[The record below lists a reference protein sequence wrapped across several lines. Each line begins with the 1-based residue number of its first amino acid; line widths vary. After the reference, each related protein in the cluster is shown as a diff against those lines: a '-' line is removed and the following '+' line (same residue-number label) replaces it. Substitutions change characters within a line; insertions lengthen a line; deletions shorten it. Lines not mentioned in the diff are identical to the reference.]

1 MGLEVSPMLAAMFLP
16 GFRDLVKPQWVAVI
30 EELKLSGGLSISE
43 LSRRLELAYMTVKQH
58 CEDLS
63 MLGYLERTRV
73 PRTQV
78 GRPEI
83 FHRLS
88 PKADALFPQAGV
100 SLTLDLLDAVK
111 VLFGETAPDRL
122 LFQYFQ
128 QQMERWRPKLAK
140 AKSLVEK
147 ATLLAGLREK
157 EGCFGRCK
165 YDPERGFRIEEY
177 HHPLVAVFE
186 KYPHAIGIE
195 LRMLE
200 QLLGTKIVRKEIP
213 GGRGGPARVDFEV
226 LTLGI
231 RGS

>member
-1 MGLEVSPMLAAMFLP
+1 MLWAMFLP
-16 GFRDLVKPQWVAVI
+16 GFRDLVKPQWMAVI

-43 LSRRLELAYMTVKQH
+43 LSRRLELSYMTVKQH
-58 CEDLS
+58 CEDLKE
-63 MLGYLERTRV
+63 LGYLERTRV

-83 FHRLS
+83 FYRLAQ
-88 PKADALFPQAGV
+88 KADALFPQAGV

-111 VLFGETAPDRL
+111 VLFGETSPDRL

-128 QQMERWRPKLAK
+128 HQQERWRPKLTK

-177 HHPLVAVFE
+177 HHPLLAVFE
-186 KYPHAIGIE
+186 KYPHAIGLE

-200 QLLGTKIVRKEIP
+200 QLLGTRIVRKEIP

-226 LTLGI
+226 VTLGV

>member
-1 MGLEVSPMLAAMFLP
+1 MFLP

-30 EELKLSGGLSISE
+30 EELKLAGGLPVSE
-43 LSRRLELAYMTVKQH
+43 LGRRLEIAYMTVKQH
-58 CEDLS
+58 CQDLKE
-63 MLGYLERTRV
+63 LGYLERWRV

-83 FHRLS
+83 FYRLTA
-88 PKADALFPQAGV
+88 KADSLFPQAGV
-100 SLTLDLLDAVK
+100 ALTLDLLDAIRA
-111 VLFGETAPDRL
+111 LFGETAPDRL
-122 LFQYFQ
+122 LFQHFQ
-128 QQMERWRPKLAK
+128 QQLEKWRPKLTK

-177 HHPLVAVFE
+177 HHPLLPVFE
-186 KYPHAIGIE
+186 KYPTAVSME

-200 QLLGTKIVRKEIP
+200 QLLGTKIVRREIP
-213 GGRGGPARVDFEV
+213 GGKGGPARVDFEV
-226 LTLGI
+226 ATLGVK
-231 RGS
+231 GA

>member
-1 MGLEVSPMLAAMFLP
+1 MLSPMFLP

-58 CEDLS
+58 CEDLKK
-63 MLGYLERTRV
+63 LGYLECTRV

-83 FHRLS
+83 FYRLAA
-88 PKADALFPQAGV
+88 KADALFPQAGV
-100 SLTLDLLDAVK
+100 SLTIDLMEAVK

-128 QQMERWRPKLAK
+128 HQQERWRPKLTK

-177 HHPLVAVFE
+177 HHPLLAVFE
-186 KYPHAIGIE
+186 KYPHAIGLE

-200 QLLGTKIVRKEIP
+200 QLLGTRIVRKEIP

-226 LTLGI
+226 LTLGV
-231 RGS
+231 RGG